1 MLIKKIFFSIFFI
14 AIGWV
19 ICNFYNTMKEKGE
32 IPTVTTIPV
41 KKDLMKEKISLTTKV
56 CEKEVINITSSCN
69 SLVDITHPKP
79 GDYVEKGEILIE
91 LKKKELMNSREK
103 EEFSLENKR
112 KQQALLTNIP
122 NHPEIIEKN
131 VEIERQRQELTSQK
145 KELEDMRMLYS
156 KGAIAF
162 RDIEKKEDEIKKEEL
177 MLNKAIHQRDEAVKR
192 LEVYKKE
199 IEIDIQSIS
208 LKIEELKNQIK
219 GCVVLSPISGL
230 VKKIGVEK
238 NSKVEYG
245 SFLISIATTGELI
258 AKGQLK
264 EANFFLVKQDQIVEH
279 SSEALGKRFKGK
291 VLKVLQSKGKD
302 EKEDPGWEVVT
313 SIEDQGGLKPGM
325 ELSTDIIIKKDK
337 EKSLVI
343 PPEALYEEDCVLV
356 VENGKIKKKRIEI
369 GESTTNEIQVL
380 SGLEEGEKVVI
391 QYEEELK
398 EGMKVK
404 E

>member
-19 ICNFYNTMKEKGE
+19 ICNFYNTMKEREK
-32 IPTVTTIPV
+32 IPTITTIPV
-41 KKDLMKEKISLTTKV
+41 KKEVMKEKISLTTKV

-69 SLVDITHPKP
+69 SLVDIIHPKP

-91 LKKKELMNSREK
+91 LKKKELINSLKK

-112 KQQALLTNIP
+112 NEQALLTDIP
-122 NHPEIIEKN
+122 NHPEIREKN
-131 VEIERQRQELTSQK
+131 EDIERQRQELISQK

-177 MLNKAIHQRDEAVKR
+177 ILNKAIQQRDEAVKR

-199 IEIDIQSIS
+199 TEIDIQSIS

-219 GCVVLSPISGL
+219 GCVILSPISGL

-258 AKGQLK
+258 AKSQLN
-264 EANFFLVKQDQIVEH
+264 EANFFLVKQGQIVEH
-279 SSEALGKRFKGK
+279 FSETLGKRFKGK

-302 EKEDPGWEVVT
+302 EKEEGGWEVVA
-313 SIEDQGGLKPGM
+313 SIENQGGLRPGM
-325 ELSTDIIIKKDK
+325 ELSTNIIIKEDK
-337 EKSLVI
+337 EESLVI

-356 VENGKIKKKRIEI
+356 SENGRIKKKRIEI

-380 SGLEEGEKVVI
+380 SGLKEGERVVI